1 MQTGIR
7 FQIQFGY
14 NDERSNEDNLTMDK
28 IIIQQKINLI
38 TAKREFLVKLSE
50 QPNLGILKL
59 DVIQALSELDD
70 LIEDFSVTFPEFG

>member
-1 MQTGIR
+1 
-7 FQIQFGY
+7 
-14 NDERSNEDNLTMDK
+14 MDK

-38 TAKREFLVKLSE
+38 TDKREFLVKLSE

-70 LIEDFSVTFPEFG
+70 LIEDFSLTFPEFN